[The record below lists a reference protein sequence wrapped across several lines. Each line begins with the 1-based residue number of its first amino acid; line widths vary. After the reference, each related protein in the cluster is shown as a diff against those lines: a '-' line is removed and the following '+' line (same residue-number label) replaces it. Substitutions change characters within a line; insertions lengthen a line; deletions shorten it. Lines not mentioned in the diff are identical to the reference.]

1 MSDTTP
7 PLIASPTS
15 SPTDRP
21 VVARTTRDLVSVVGP
36 DAATYLQGQLSQ
48 DVAGLAVGDSTWT
61 FVLAPQGKVEGW
73 GRITRVAD
81 DAFEVLVDAGA
92 GEAWEARLRRFLLRT
107 KADITVTPAVP
118 VLALRGEGSVDVL
131 TAFGAPAV
139 ADAPRVPRTDD
150 APDDGGA
157 DGGSP
162 TAGAPNSWRPAGWP
176 AGDGFDLVVAGAV
189 GEGEAAG
196 NDVVARL
203 VGAGAVE
210 VGAVE
215 LDALRIRAG
224 VPAWGSEL
232 DADTIPATVG
242 QWVIDASVSFTKGCY
257 TGQELVVRIDSR
269 GGNVPRLLHRAEVQG
284 PPPSPG
290 TPVLVD
296 DVEAGSVT
304 SSASVEGGSVALC
317 WVGRA
322 VVVEP
327 DGSPATV
334 AGAPARV
341 FSPPVVAPS
350 PSAPSVPGRV
360 SFGR

>member
-1 MSDTTP
+1 M
-7 PLIASPTS
+7 
-15 SPTDRP
+15 
-21 VVARTTRDLVSVVGP
+21 
-36 DAATYLQGQLSQ
+36 
-48 DVAGLAVGDSTWT
+48 GDSTWT

-118 VLALRGEGSVDVL
+118 VLALRGEGSADV
-131 TAFGAPAV
+131 V
-139 ADAPRVPRTDD
+139 AATGPDA
-150 APDDGGA
+150 
-157 DGGSP
+157 
-162 TAGAPNSWRPAGWP
+162 WRPAGWP
-176 AGDGFDLVVAGAV
+176 AVDGFDLVLAGAAAEDAVTRVVGAGV
-189 GEGEAAG
+189 GEGGAA
-196 NDVVARL
+196 
-203 VGAGAVE
+203 
-210 VGAVE
+210 E
-215 LDALRIRAG
+215 LEALRIRAV

-257 TGQELVVRIDSR
+257 TGQELVARIDSR

>member
-1 MSDTTP
+1 MSDSTP
-7 PLIASPTS
+7 PPNASPTS
-15 SPTDRP
+15 NPTDHP
-21 VVARTTRDLVSVVGP
+21 VVVRVTRDLVAVVGP

-118 VLALRGEGSVDVL
+118 VLALRGEGSADV
-131 TAFGAPAV
+131 V
-139 ADAPRVPRTDD
+139 AATGPDA
-150 APDDGGA
+150 
-157 DGGSP
+157 
-162 TAGAPNSWRPAGWP
+162 WRPAGWP
-176 AGDGFDLVVAGAV
+176 AVDGFDLVLAGA
-189 GEGEAAG
+189 AAE
-196 NDVVARL
+196 DAVTRV
-203 VGAGAVE
+203 VGAGVVE
-210 VGAVE
+210 VGAAE
-215 LDALRIRAG
+215 LEALRIRAV

-257 TGQELVVRIDSR
+257 TGQELVARIDSR

>member
-1 MSDTTP
+1 M
-7 PLIASPTS
+7 
-15 SPTDRP
+15 
-21 VVARTTRDLVSVVGP
+21 
-36 DAATYLQGQLSQ
+36 
-48 DVAGLAVGDSTWT
+48 VAGG
-61 FVLAPQGKVEGW
+61 P
-73 GRITRVAD
+73 AD
-81 DAFEVLVDAGA
+81 
-92 GEAWEARLRRFLLRT
+92 
-107 KADITVTPAVP
+107 
-118 VLALRGEGSVDVL
+118 
-131 TAFGAPAV
+131 
-139 ADAPRVPRTDD
+139 
-150 APDDGGA
+150 
-157 DGGSP
+157 
-162 TAGAPNSWRPAGWP
+162 
-176 AGDGFDLVVAGAV
+176 
-189 GEGEAAG
+189 
-196 NDVVARL
+196 DVVARV
-203 VGAGAVE
+203 VGAGVVE
-210 VGAVE
+210 VGAAE
-215 LDALRIRAG
+215 LEALRIRAV

-257 TGQELVVRIDSR
+257 TGQELVARIDSR

-317 WVGRA
+317 WVVRA

-341 FSPPVVAPS
+341 FPPPVVAPS